1 MKPSKSALVPQKP
14 FTRKRLA
21 ILTNSHIDT
30 RLSTNAY
37 DVAYRSRPTSKANVA
52 KKLLIDDKAEEDDG
66 GSSGGAPS
74 ADQQRCPFYVSPL
87 SQRLSL
93 YTLANMLM
101 FLSNQSCSPVLYIC
115 SHTFAHEQTESWSAK
130 LPWAFLIYRPKD
142 GYRHMHPVFFFL
154 LSLWNRWFLCSFPIK
169 LAAT

>member
-14 FTRKRLA
+14 FARKRLA

-37 DVAYRSRPTSKANVA
+37 DAAYRSCPTSKGNVA
-52 KKLLIDDKAEEDDG
+52 KKLLIDDEAEEDDG

-93 YTLANMLM
+93 YTLANT
-101 FLSNQSCSPVLYIC
+101 FQTSHVVQSYIC
-115 SHTFAHEQTESWSAK
+115 SHTFAHEQTES
-130 LPWAFLIYRPKD
+130 
-142 GYRHMHPVFFFL
+142 
-154 LSLWNRWFLCSFPIK
+154 
-169 LAAT
+169 

>member
-37 DVAYRSRPTSKANVA
+37 DAAYRSCPTSKGNVA
-52 KKLLIDDKAEEDDG
+52 KKLQIDEAEEDDG
-66 GSSGGAPS
+66 GSCGGAPS

-101 FLSNQSCSPVLYIC
+101 FLSNQSCGPVLYIC
-115 SHTFAHEQTESWSAK
+115 SHTFAHEQTES
-130 LPWAFLIYRPKD
+130 
-142 GYRHMHPVFFFL
+142 
-154 LSLWNRWFLCSFPIK
+154 
-169 LAAT
+169 

>member
-14 FTRKRLA
+14 FARKRLA

-37 DVAYRSRPTSKANVA
+37 DAAYRSRPTSKGSVA
-52 KKLLIDDKAEEDDG
+52 KKLQIDDEAEEDEG

-115 SHTFAHEQTESWSAK
+115 SHTFAHEQTES
-130 LPWAFLIYRPKD
+130 
-142 GYRHMHPVFFFL
+142 
-154 LSLWNRWFLCSFPIK
+154 
-169 LAAT
+169 